1 MRYKINYLKV
11 FFFIIFFS
19 FNYIKNLNAEISNN
33 IVVMVG
39 NEMITSY
46 DLEQEK
52 LYLSLINQI
61 NINSLNKKQLDDMAK
76 DSLIREKVKLNIIN
90 LQEGLVID
98 DDFININIKQI
109 YEKLGLNSFDELK
122 YLINKNNLNY
132 EEFVNKIVIELKWN
146 QIIYSLFS
154 NKIQIDKDKID
165 KKIRLIINEKKEEEF
180 LISEIFLIDE
190 NKKKLKDKIIK
201 VQESILE
208 IGFKNTAIKYSSS
221 DTSKNGGEL
230 GWVGE
235 SQISE
240 RILSHIKNT
249 KSGNITKPIELSGGN
264 LIIQVKNKRSTKKK
278 IDVKQKFDEI
288 VKAEQNYQLNN
299 FSIYYFQKIK
309 NNIVIRNN

>member
-1 MRYKINYLKV
+1 
-11 FFFIIFFS
+11 
-19 FNYIKNLNAEISNN
+19 
-33 IVVMVG
+33 MVG
-39 NEMITSY
+39 DEMITSY

-98 DDFININIKQI
+98 DNFININIKQI

-132 EEFVNKIVIELKWN
+132 EEFVNKITIELKWN
-146 QIIYSLFS
+146 QIIYVLFS

-165 KKIRLIINEKKEEEF
+165 KKIRLIINENKEEEF
-180 LISEIFLIDE
+180 LISEIFLIGK
-190 NKKKLKDKIIK
+190 NKKELNDKIIK

-208 IGFKNTAIKYSSS
+208 IGFNNTAIKYSSS

-240 RILSHIKNT
+240 KILGQIKITNT
-249 KSGNITKPIELSGGN
+249 GNITKPIELSGGN
-264 LIIQVKNKRSTKKK
+264 LIIQVRNKRSTKKK

-309 NNIVIRNN
+309 NNIIIRNN

>member
-39 NEMITSY
+39 DEMITSY

-90 LQEGLVID
+90 LQEGLIIG

-109 YEKLGLNSFDELK
+109 YERLGLNSFDELK
-122 YLINKNNLNY
+122 YQINKNSLNY
-132 EEFVNKIVIELKWN
+132 EEFINKIVIELKWN
-146 QIIYSLFS
+146 QIIYTLFS
-154 NKIQIDKDKID
+154 NKVQIDKDKID
-165 KKIRLIINEKKEEEF
+165 KKIRLILNENEEEEF
-180 LISEIFLIDE
+180 LISEIFLIGE
-190 NKKKLKDKIIK
+190 NKKELKDKIIK

-249 KSGNITKPIELSGGN
+249 KLGNITKPIELSGGN
-264 LIIQVKNKRSTKKK
+264 LIIQVKNKRTTKKK
-278 IDVKQKFDEI
+278 IDIKQKFDEI

>member
-1 MRYKINYLKV
+1 MRYKINYLKI
-11 FFFIIFFS
+11 FLFIIFFS

-39 NEMITSY
+39 DEMITSY

-76 DSLIREKVKLNIIN
+76 DSLIREKVKSNVIN
-90 LQEGLVID
+90 KQKNFVID
-98 DDFININIKQI
+98 DDFININIKQV
-109 YEKLGLNSFDELK
+109 YKKLGLNSLDELK
-122 YLINKNNLNY
+122 YLINKYNLNY
-132 EEFVNKIVIELKWN
+132 EEFVNKITIELKWN

-165 KKIRLIINEKKEEEF
+165 KKIRLILNENEEEEF
-180 LISEIFLIDE
+180 LISEIFLIGK
-190 NKKKLKDKIIK
+190 NKKELNDKIIK

-208 IGFKNTAIKYSSS
+208 IGFNNTAIKYSSS

-240 RILSHIKNT
+240 KILGQIKIT
-249 KSGNITKPIELSGGN
+249 STGNITKPIELSGGN
-264 LIIQVKNKRSTKKK
+264 LIIQVKNKRSIKKK
-278 IDVKQKFDEI
+278 IDIKQKFDEI

>member
-1 MRYKINYLKV
+1 
-11 FFFIIFFS
+11 
-19 FNYIKNLNAEISNN
+19 
-33 IVVMVG
+33 MVG
-39 NEMITSY
+39 DEMITSY

-90 LQEGLVID
+90 LQEGLVIG

-109 YEKLGLNSFDELK
+109 YERLGLNSFDELK

-165 KKIRLIINEKKEEEF
+165 KKIRLIINENKEEEF
-180 LISEIFLIDE
+180 LISEIFLIGK
-190 NKKKLKDKIIK
+190 NKKELKDKIIK

-208 IGFKNTAIKYSSS
+208 IGFNNTAIKYSSS

-240 RILSHIKNT
+240 KILGQIKITNT
-249 KSGNITKPIELSGGN
+249 GNITKPIELSGGN

-278 IDVKQKFDEI
+278 IDIKQKFNEI

>member
-19 FNYIKNLNAEISNN
+19 FNCIKNLNAEISNN

-39 NEMITSY
+39 DEMITSY

-61 NINSLNKKQLDDMAK
+61 NINSINKKQLDDMAK

-98 DDFININIKQI
+98 DNFININIKQV
-109 YEKLGLNSFDELK
+109 YERLGLNSFDELK

-132 EEFVNKIVIELKWN
+132 EEFVNKITIELKWN

-154 NKIQIDKDKID
+154 NKVQIDKDKID
-165 KKIRLIINEKKEEEF
+165 KKIKLLLNENEEEEF
-180 LISEIFLIDE
+180 LISEIFLIGK
-190 NKKKLKDKIIK
+190 NKKELKDKIIK

-208 IGFKNTAIKYSSS
+208 IGFNNTAIKYSSS

-240 RILSHIKNT
+240 KILGQIKITNT
-249 KSGNITKPIELSGGN
+249 GNITKPIELSGGK
-264 LIIQVKNKRSTKKK
+264 LIIQVKNKRSIKKK
-278 IDVKQKFDEI
+278 IDIKQKFDEI

>member
-1 MRYKINYLKV
+1 MRYKINYLKI

-39 NEMITSY
+39 DEMITSY

-61 NINSLNKKQLDDMAK
+61 NINSLNKKQLDGMAK

-90 LQEGLVID
+90 LQEALVIG

-109 YEKLGLNSFDELK
+109 YERLGLNSFDELK

-154 NKIQIDKDKID
+154 NKIQIDKDRID
-165 KKIRLIINEKKEEEF
+165 KKIRLIINENKEEEF
-180 LISEIFLIDE
+180 LISEIFLIGE
-190 NKKKLKDKIIK
+190 NKKELKDKIIK

-264 LIIQVKNKRSTKKK
+264 LIIQVRNKRSTKKK
-278 IDVKQKFDEI
+278 IDVKHKFDEI

>member
-1 MRYKINYLKV
+1 MRYKINYLKIYL
-11 FFFIIFFS
+11 FIIFLS

-39 NEMITSY
+39 DEMITSY

-61 NINSLNKKQLDDMAK
+61 DINSLNKKQLDDMAK

-90 LQEGLVID
+90 LQKGLVID
-98 DDFININIKQI
+98 DDFININIKQV

-122 YLINKNNLNY
+122 YLINKYNLSY
-132 EEFVNKIVIELKWN
+132 EEFVNKITIELKWN

-165 KKIRLIINEKKEEEF
+165 KKIRLIINENKEEEF
-180 LISEIFLIDE
+180 LISEIFLIGK
-190 NKKKLKDKIIK
+190 NKKELKDKIIK

-235 SQISE
+235 SKISE
-240 RILSHIKNT
+240 RILSQIKIT
-249 KSGNITKPIELSGGN
+249 NIGSISKPIELSGGN
-264 LIIQVKNKRSTKKK
+264 LIIQVKDKRTTKKK
-278 IDVKQKFDEI
+278 IDVKKKFDEI
-288 VKAEQNYQLNN
+288 VKAEHNYQLNN

-309 NNIVIRNN
+309 NNIIVRDM

>member
-1 MRYKINYLKV
+1 MRYKINYLKIYL
-11 FFFIIFFS
+11 FIIFFS

-39 NEMITSY
+39 DEMITSY

-132 EEFVNKIVIELKWN
+132 EEFVNKITIELKWN

-165 KKIRLIINEKKEEEF
+165 KKIRLIINENKEEEF
-180 LISEIFLIDE
+180 LISEIFLIGK
-190 NKKKLKDKIIK
+190 NKKELKDKIIK

-208 IGFKNTAIKYSSS
+208 IGFNNTAIKYSSS
-221 DTSKNGGEL
+221 GTSKNGGEL

-240 RILSHIKNT
+240 KILGQIKITNT
-249 KSGNITKPIELSGGN
+249 GNLTKPIELSGGK
-264 LIIQVKNKRSTKKK
+264 LIIQVINKRKTKKK
-278 IDVKQKFDEI
+278 
-288 VKAEQNYQLNN
+288 
-299 FSIYYFQKIK
+299 
-309 NNIVIRNN
+309 

>member
-39 NEMITSY
+39 DEMITSY
-46 DLEQEK
+46 DLKQEK

-76 DSLIREKVKLNIIN
+76 DSLIREKVKLNVLN
-90 LQEGLVID
+90 LQEGLVIG
-98 DDFININIKQI
+98 DDFININIKQV
-109 YEKLGLNSFDELK
+109 YERLGLNSFDELK

-132 EEFVNKIVIELKWN
+132 EEFENKIVIELKWN

-165 KKIRLIINEKKEEEF
+165 KKIRLIINENKEEEF
-180 LISEIFLIDE
+180 LISEIFLIGE
-190 NKKKLKDKIIK
+190 NKKELKDKIIK

-264 LIIQVKNKRSTKKK
+264 LIIQVRNKRSTKKK

>member
-1 MRYKINYLKV
+1 MRYKINYLKIYL
-11 FFFIIFFS
+11 FIIFFS

-33 IVVMVG
+33 IIVMVG
-39 NEMITSY
+39 DEMITSY

-76 DSLIREKVKLNIIN
+76 DSLIREKVKLNVIN
-90 LQEGLVID
+90 KQKNLVID
-98 DDFININIKQI
+98 DDFISINIKQI
-109 YEKLGLNSFDELK
+109 YKKLGLNSLDELK
-122 YLINKNNLNY
+122 YLINKYNLNY
-132 EEFVNKIVIELKWN
+132 EEFVNKITIELKWN

-165 KKIRLIINEKKEEEF
+165 KKIRLIINENKEEEF
-180 LISEIFLIDE
+180 LISEIFLIGK
-190 NKKKLKDKIIK
+190 NKKELNDKIIK

-208 IGFKNTAIKYSSS
+208 IGFNNTAIKYSSS

-235 SQISE
+235 SQISGK
-240 RILSHIKNT
+240 ILGQIKITNT
-249 KSGNITKPIELSGGN
+249 GNITQPIELSGGN
-264 LIIQVKNKRSTKKK
+264 LIIQVKNKRNTKKK
-278 IDVKQKFDEI
+278 IDIKQKFDEI

>member
-39 NEMITSY
+39 DEMITSY

-90 LQEGLVID
+90 LQEGLVIG

-109 YEKLGLNSFDELK
+109 YERLGLNSFDELK

-165 KKIRLIINEKKEEEF
+165 KKIRLIINENKEEEF
-180 LISEIFLIDE
+180 LISEIFLIGK
-190 NKKKLKDKIIK
+190 NKKELNDKIIK

-208 IGFKNTAIKYSSS
+208 IGFKKFKVKVFEINYDKF
-221 DTSKNGGEL
+221 
-230 GWVGE
+230 
-235 SQISE
+235 
-240 RILSHIKNT
+240 
-249 KSGNITKPIELSGGN
+249 ITNE
-264 LIIQVKNKRSTKKK
+264 T
-278 IDVKQKFDEI
+278 
-288 VKAEQNYQLNN
+288 
-299 FSIYYFQKIK
+299 
-309 NNIVIRNN
+309 

>member
-1 MRYKINYLKV
+1 MRYKINYLKIYL
-11 FFFIIFFS
+11 FIIFFS

-39 NEMITSY
+39 DEMITSY

-90 LQEGLVID
+90 EQEGLIIG

-109 YEKLGLNSFDELK
+109 YERLGLNSFDELK

-154 NKIQIDKDKID
+154 NKIQIDKDRID
-165 KKIRLIINEKKEEEF
+165 KKIRLIINENKEEEF
-180 LISEIFLIDE
+180 LISEIFLIGK
-190 NKKKLKDKIIK
+190 NKKELKDKIIK

-208 IGFKNTAIKYSSS
+208 IGFNNTAIKYSSS

-240 RILSHIKNT
+240 KILGQIKITNT
-249 KSGNITKPIELSGGN
+249 GNITKPIEISGGN
-264 LIIQVKNKRSTKKK
+264 LLIKVKNKRSTKKK

-309 NNIVIRNN
+309 NNIIIRNN

>member
-1 MRYKINYLKV
+1 MKYKINYLKV

-39 NEMITSY
+39 DEMITSY

-90 LQEGLVID
+90 LQEGLVIG

-109 YEKLGLNSFDELK
+109 YERLGLNSFDELK

-165 KKIRLIINEKKEEEF
+165 KKIRLIINENKEEEF
-180 LISEIFLIDE
+180 LISEIFLIGE
-190 NKKKLKDKIIK
+190 NKKELKDKIIK

-264 LIIQVKNKRSTKKK
+264 LIIQVRNKRSSKKK

>member
-1 MRYKINYLKV
+1 MRYKINYLKIYL
-11 FFFIIFFS
+11 FIIFFS

-39 NEMITSY
+39 DEMITSY

-109 YEKLGLNSFDELK
+109 YERLGLNSFDELK
-122 YLINKNNLNY
+122 YQINKNSLNY
-132 EEFVNKIVIELKWN
+132 EEFINKIVIELKWN
-146 QIIYSLFS
+146 QIIYTLFS

-165 KKIRLIINEKKEEEF
+165 KKIRLIINENKEEEF
-180 LISEIFLIDE
+180 LISEIFLIGE
-190 NKKKLKDKIIK
+190 NKKELKDKIIK

-221 DTSKNGGEL
+221 DTSKNSGQL

-249 KSGNITKPIELSGGN
+249 KSGNITKPIELSGGS
-264 LIIQVKNKRSTKKK
+264 LIVQVRNKRSSKKK
-278 IDVKQKFDEI
+278 INVKQKFDEI

-309 NNIVIRNN
+309 NNIIIRNN

>member
-1 MRYKINYLKV
+1 MRYKINYLKIYL
-11 FFFIIFFS
+11 FIIFFS
-19 FNYIKNLNAEISNN
+19 FNYIKNLNAEISNS

-39 NEMITSY
+39 DEMITSY

-90 LQEGLVID
+90 EQEGLIIG

-109 YEKLGLNSFDELK
+109 YERLGLNSFDELK

-154 NKIQIDKDKID
+154 NKIQIDKDRID
-165 KKIRLIINEKKEEEF
+165 KKIRLIINENKEEEF
-180 LISEIFLIDE
+180 LISEIFLIGE
-190 NKKKLKDKIIK
+190 NKKKLKDKTIK

-235 SQISE
+235 NQISE
-240 RILSHIKNT
+240 RILSHNKNT

-264 LIIQVKNKRSTKKK
+264 LIIQLKNKRSTKKK

-299 FSIYYFQKIK
+299 FSIYYFQKI
-309 NNIVIRNN
+309 I

>member
-1 MRYKINYLKV
+1 MKYKINYLKV

-39 NEMITSY
+39 DEMITSY

-52 LYLSLINQI
+52 LYLSLVNQI
-61 NINSLNKKQLDDMAK
+61 NINSLNKKQLDAMAK

-109 YEKLGLNSFDELK
+109 YERLGLNSFNELK

-165 KKIRLIINEKKEEEF
+165 KKISLILNENEEKEF
-180 LISEIFLIDE
+180 LISEIFLIDG

-201 VQESILE
+201 VHESILE

-264 LIIQVKNKRSTKKK
+264 LIIQVRNKRSTKKK

>member
-19 FNYIKNLNAEISNN
+19 FNCIKNLNAEISNN

-39 NEMITSY
+39 DEMITSY
-46 DLEQEK
+46 DLKQEK

-98 DDFININIKQI
+98 ADFISINIKQI
-109 YEKLGLNSFDELK
+109 YKKLGLNSLDELK

-132 EEFVNKIVIELKWN
+132 EEFVNKLVIELKWN

-165 KKIRLIINEKKEEEF
+165 KKIRLIINENKEEEF
-180 LISEIFLIDE
+180 LISEIFLIGK
-190 NKKKLKDKIIK
+190 NKKELNDKIIK

-208 IGFKNTAIKYSSS
+208 IGFNNTAIKYSSS

-240 RILSHIKNT
+240 KILGQIKITNT
-249 KSGNITKPIELSGGN
+249 GNITKPIELSGGN

>member
-39 NEMITSY
+39 DEMITSY

-98 DDFININIKQI
+98 DNFININIKQI
-109 YEKLGLNSFDELK
+109 YERLGLNSFDELK

-165 KKIRLIINEKKEEEF
+165 KKIRLIINENKEEEF
-180 LISEIFLIDE
+180 LISEIFLIGK
-190 NKKKLKDKIIK
+190 NKKELNDKILK

-208 IGFKNTAIKYSSS
+208 IGFNNTAIKYSSS

-240 RILSHIKNT
+240 KILGQIKITNI
-249 KSGNITKPIELSGGN
+249 GNITKPIELSGGN
-264 LIIQVKNKRSTKKK
+264 LIIQVRNKKSTKKK
-278 IDVKQKFDEI
+278 NRCKT
-288 VKAEQNYQLNN
+288 
-299 FSIYYFQKIK
+299 KI
-309 NNIVIRNN
+309 

>member
-33 IVVMVG
+33 IIVMVG

-61 NINSLNKKQLDDMAK
+61 DINSLNKKELHDMAK

-98 DDFININIKQI
+98 DNFININIKQV
-109 YEKLGLNSFDELK
+109 YERLGLNSFDELK

-132 EEFVNKIVIELKWN
+132 EEFVNKITIELKWN

-154 NKIQIDKDKID
+154 NKVQIDKDKID
-165 KKIRLIINEKKEEEF
+165 KKIKLLLNENEEEEF
-180 LISEIFLIDE
+180 LISEIFLIGK
-190 NKKKLKDKIIK
+190 NKKELKDKIIK

-208 IGFKNTAIKYSSS
+208 IGFNNTAIKYSSS

-240 RILSHIKNT
+240 KILGQIKITNT
-249 KSGNITKPIELSGGN
+249 GNLTKPIELSGGK
-264 LIIQVKNKRSTKKK
+264 LIIQVKNKRSIKKK
-278 IDVKQKFDEI
+278 IDIKQKFDEI
-288 VKAEQNYQLNN
+288 VKAERNYQLNN

-309 NNIVIRNN
+309 SNIVIRNN

>member
-1 MRYKINYLKV
+1 MRYKINYLKI

-39 NEMITSY
+39 DEMITSY

-98 DDFININIKQI
+98 DNFININIKQV
-109 YEKLGLNSFDELK
+109 YERLGLNSFDELK

-132 EEFVNKIVIELKWN
+132 EEFVNKITIELKWN
-146 QIIYSLFS
+146 QIIYVLFS

-165 KKIRLIINEKKEEEF
+165 KKIRLIINENKEEEF
-180 LISEIFLIDE
+180 LISEIFLIGE

-264 LIIQVKNKRSTKKK
+264 LIIQVRNKRSSKKK

>member
-1 MRYKINYLKV
+1 MRYKINYLKI
-11 FFFIIFFS
+11 FLFIIFFS

-39 NEMITSY
+39 DEMITSY

-76 DSLIREKVKLNIIN
+76 DSLIREKVKSNVIN
-90 LQEGLVID
+90 KQKNLVID
-98 DDFININIKQI
+98 DDFISINIKQV
-109 YEKLGLNSFDELK
+109 YKKLGLNSLDELK
-122 YLINKNNLNY
+122 YLINKYNLNY
-132 EEFVNKIVIELKWN
+132 EEFVNKITIELKWN

-165 KKIRLIINEKKEEEF
+165 KKISLILNENEEKEF
-180 LISEIFLIDE
+180 LISEIFLIGK
-190 NKKKLKDKIIK
+190 NKKELNDKIIK

-208 IGFKNTAIKYSSS
+208 IGFNNTAIKYSSS

-235 SQISE
+235 SQISGK
-240 RILSHIKNT
+240 ILGQIKITNT
-249 KSGNITKPIELSGGN
+249 GNITQPIELSGGN
-264 LIIQVKNKRSTKKK
+264 LIIQVKNKRNTKKK
-278 IDVKQKFDEI
+278 IDIKQKFDEI

>member
-11 FFFIIFFS
+11 FFFIILFS

-39 NEMITSY
+39 DEMITSY

-98 DDFININIKQI
+98 DNFININIKQV
-109 YEKLGLNSFDELK
+109 YERLGLKSFDELK

-132 EEFVNKIVIELKWN
+132 EEFVNKILKELKWN

-165 KKIRLIINEKKEEEF
+165 KKIRLMLNENEEEEF
-180 LISEIFLIDE
+180 LISEIFLIGK
-190 NKKKLKDKIIK
+190 NKKELNDKIIK

-208 IGFKNTAIKYSSS
+208 IGFNNTAIKYSSS

-240 RILSHIKNT
+240 KILGQIKITNT
-249 KSGNITKPIELSGGN
+249 GNITKPIEL
-264 LIIQVKNKRSTKKK
+264 
-278 IDVKQKFDEI
+278 
-288 VKAEQNYQLNN
+288 
-299 FSIYYFQKIK
+299 IK
-309 NNIVIRNN
+309 NHTAGISPSIEPIIFII

>member
-1 MRYKINYLKV
+1 MRYKINYLKIYL
-11 FFFIIFFS
+11 FIIFFS

-39 NEMITSY
+39 DEMITSY
-46 DLEQEK
+46 DLKQEK

-90 LQEGLVID
+90 LQEGLIIG

-109 YEKLGLNSFDELK
+109 YERLGLNSFNELK

-132 EEFVNKIVIELKWN
+132 EEFVNKLVIELKWN

-165 KKIRLIINEKKEEEF
+165 KKIRLIINENKEEEF
-180 LISEIFLIDE
+180 LISEIFLIGK
-190 NKKKLKDKIIK
+190 NKKELKDKIIK
-201 VQESILE
+201 AQENILE
-208 IGFKNTAIKYSSS
+208 IGFNNTAIKYSSS

-240 RILSHIKNT
+240 KILGQIKITNT
-249 KSGNITKPIELSGGN
+249 GNITKPIELSGGN
-264 LIIQVKNKRSTKKK
+264 LIIKVKNKRKIKKK
-278 IDVKQKFDEI
+278 IDIKQKFDEI

-309 NNIVIRNN
+309 NNIVIKNN

>member
-39 NEMITSY
+39 DEMITSY

-98 DDFININIKQI
+98 DNFININIKQI
-109 YEKLGLNSFDELK
+109 YERLGLNSFDELK

-132 EEFVNKIVIELKWN
+132 EEFVNKLVIELKWN

-165 KKIRLIINEKKEEEF
+165 KKIRLIINENKEEEF
-180 LISEIFLIDE
+180 LISEIFLTGK
-190 NKKKLKDKIIK
+190 NKKELKDKMIK

-208 IGFKNTAIKYSSS
+208 IGFENTAIKYSSS
-221 DTSKNGGEL
+221 DTSKNSGKL
-230 GWVGE
+230 GWVAE
-235 SQISE
+235 TQISKN
-240 RILSHIKNT
+240 ILNQIKTT
-249 KSGNITKPIELSGGN
+249 KIGDITKPIELSGGK
-264 LIIQVKNKRSTKKK
+264 LIVQVKDKRISKKK
-278 IDVKQKFDEI
+278 INVKEKFDEI
-288 VKAEQNYQLNN
+288 VRAEKNYQLNN

-309 NNIVIRNN
+309 NNTTIRYY

>member
-1 MRYKINYLKV
+1 MRYKINYLKI
-11 FFFIIFFS
+11 FLFIIFFS

-39 NEMITSY
+39 DEMITSY

-90 LQEGLVID
+90 LQEGLVMD
-98 DDFININIKQI
+98 DDFINIQIKQI
-109 YEKLGLNSFDELK
+109 YERLGLNSFDELK

-154 NKIQIDKDKID
+154 NKIQIYKDKID
-165 KKIRLIINEKKEEEF
+165 KKIRLIINENKEEEF
-180 LISEIFLIDE
+180 LISEIFLIGK
-190 NKKKLKDKIIK
+190 NKKELKDKIIK

-264 LIIQVKNKRSTKKK
+264 LIIQVRNKRSTKKK

>member
-39 NEMITSY
+39 DEMITSY

-76 DSLIREKVKLNIIN
+76 DSLIREKIKLNIIN

-98 DDFININIKQI
+98 DDFININIKKI
-109 YEKLGLNSFDELK
+109 YERLGLNSFDELK
-122 YLINKNNLNY
+122 YQINKNNLNY

-146 QIIYSLFS
+146 QIIYFLFS

-165 KKIRLIINEKKEEEF
+165 KKIKLIINENKEEEF
-180 LISEIFLIDE
+180 LISEIFLNAK
-190 NKKKLKDKIIK
+190 NKNELKDKIIK

-249 KSGNITKPIELSGGN
+249 KSGNITKPIELPGGN
-264 LIIQVKNKRSTKKK
+264 LIIQVRNKRNTKKK

-309 NNIVIRNN
+309 NNIIIRNN

>member
-39 NEMITSY
+39 DEMITSY
-46 DLEQEK
+46 DLKQEK

-90 LQEGLVID
+90 LQEGLAID
-98 DDFININIKQI
+98 DNFININIKQI

-132 EEFVNKIVIELKWN
+132 EEFVNKITIELKWN

-154 NKIQIDKDKID
+154 NKVQIDKDKID
-165 KKIRLIINEKKEEEF
+165 KKIRLIINENKEEEF
-180 LISEIFLIDE
+180 LISEIFLIAE

-264 LIIQVKNKRSTKKK
+264 LIIQVRNKRSTKKK

-309 NNIVIRNN
+309 NNIIIRNN

>member
-1 MRYKINYLKV
+1 MY
-11 FFFIIFFS
+11 
-19 FNYIKNLNAEISNN
+19 
-33 IVVMVG
+33 
-39 NEMITSY
+39 
-46 DLEQEK
+46 
-52 LYLSLINQI
+52 LIN
-61 NINSLNKKQLDDMAK
+61 KQEN
-76 DSLIREKVKLNIIN
+76 LI
-90 LQEGLVID
+90 ID
-98 DDFININIKQI
+98 DDFVNLNIQQI
-109 YEKLGLNSFDELK
+109 YKRLGLNSFDELK

-165 KKIRLIINEKKEEEF
+165 KKIRLIINENKEEEF
-180 LISEIFLIDE
+180 LISEIFLIGK
-190 NKKKLKDKIIK
+190 NKKELNDKIIK

-208 IGFKNTAIKYSSS
+208 IGFNNTAIKYSSS

-278 IDVKQKFDEI
+278 IDIKQKFDEI

>member
-1 MRYKINYLKV
+1 MRYKINYLKI

-39 NEMITSY
+39 DEMITSY

-98 DDFININIKQI
+98 DDFINMNIKRI
-109 YEKLGLNSFDELK
+109 YERLGLNNFDELK

-132 EEFVNKIVIELKWN
+132 EEFENKIVIELKWN

-165 KKIRLIINEKKEEEF
+165 KKIRLIINENKEEEF
-180 LISEIFLIDE
+180 LISEIFLIGE
-190 NKKKLKDKIIK
+190 NKKELKDKIIK

-264 LIIQVKNKRSTKKK
+264 LIIQVRNKRSSKKK

>member
-39 NEMITSY
+39 DEMITSY

-90 LQEGLVID
+90 LQEGLIIG

-109 YEKLGLNSFDELK
+109 YERLGLNSFNELK

-132 EEFVNKIVIELKWN
+132 EEFVNKITIELKWN
-146 QIIYSLFS
+146 QIIYVLFS

-165 KKIRLIINEKKEEEF
+165 KKIRLIINENKEEEF
-180 LISEIFLIDE
+180 LISEIFLIGE
-190 NKKKLKDKIIK
+190 NKKELKDKIIK

-208 IGFKNTAIKYSSS
+208 IGFKNTAIQYSSS
-221 DTSKNGGEL
+221 DTSKNAGEL
-230 GWVGE
+230 GWVSE

-264 LIIQVKNKRSTKKK
+264 LIIQVRNKRSTKKK